1 LNRAS
6 SRSFSTNNTGTN
18 RNLLIGS
25 VVGSALFVTLSAIV
39 MFYFWTS
46 HRKKDYKA
54 KVFVVVDVDVNKP
67 KIRRISIDDDVP
79 GIRRISIQVP
89 DADQSPKPTSLPCD
103 LLEAG
108 TAKGSETLL

>member
-1 LNRAS
+1 
-6 SRSFSTNNTGTN
+6 
-18 RNLLIGS
+18 
-25 VVGSALFVTLSAIV
+25 
-39 MFYFWTS
+39 MFYFWTL

-54 KVFVVVDVDVNKP
+54 KVFVAVDVDVNKP

-79 GIRRISIQVP
+79 GIRRISIQIP
-89 DADQSPKPTSLPCD
+89 DADPGPKPASLLPCD